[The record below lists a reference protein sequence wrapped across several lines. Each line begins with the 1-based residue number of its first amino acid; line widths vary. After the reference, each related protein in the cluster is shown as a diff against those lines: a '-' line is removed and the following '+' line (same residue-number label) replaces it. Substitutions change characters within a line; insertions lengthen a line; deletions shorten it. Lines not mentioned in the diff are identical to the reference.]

1 MAANMPV
8 LWQNALGQYG
18 TCPVAA
24 KAWVWAAETQ
34 PMDARYYRADA
45 YADEVKALVEFYSP
59 VLEFAASL
67 HGDERE
73 YLDDLV
79 KFLLLRHAN
88 HRFGGNVRPPFLAR
102 GED

>member
-1 MAANMPV
+1 MSANMPI
-8 LWQNALGQYG
+8 LWQNCLLQYG

-45 YADEVKALVEFYSP
+45 YANEAKKLVESLP
-59 VLEFAASL
+59 PKLELAASL
-67 HGDERE
+67 HDEACE
-73 YLDDLV
+73 HLDDLM
-79 KFLLLRHAN
+79 KFVLLRHAN